1 MVGFS
6 TAPLQSRPGEPIVQ
20 TQMCV
25 VLQTQFQD
33 SLLSPS
39 SHQITSPKP
48 LHAQN
53 LLPPLLF
60 ATVNALLHFLPV
72 FNYVKILSTY
82 NVSSSHVQE
91 PVQDTRGKHF
101 PLSQVT
107 SYLVLSPV
115 ALFPRHWNN
124 VRELC
129 FEFIPGRCFHCA
141 SEEAET

>member
-115 ALFPRHWNN
+115 ALFPRH
-124 VRELC
+124 
-129 FEFIPGRCFHCA
+129 
-141 SEEAET
+141 